1 MSLKLPRSF
10 QSYVNEMCGQMG
22 LASNTIR
29 FQTEKRDVPPSKI
42 ISQSC
47 LIKMTHTYEFQ
58 QCPNKSLK
66 PSLKSIFENETGYDT
81 ILKVQYKDKDKNET
95 YAEFKVHKCIL
106 SVRSTIF
113 DSLIKTATLS
123 SKSDTSIIHI
133 NVNVTSVQGNLRPMV
148 TLLLEWIYSASLD
161 IPILV
166 EDLSPL
172 YFLAYE
178 FKVFDLLTRCEHVLI
193 NRINP
198 KNVIDI
204 LSVFFP
210 EQ

>member
-1 MSLKLPRSF
+1 M
-10 QSYVNEMCGQMG
+10 
-22 LASNTIR
+22 
-29 FQTEKRDVPPSKI
+29 
-42 ISQSC
+42 
-47 LIKMTHTYEFQ
+47 
-58 QCPNKSLK
+58 
-66 PSLKSIFENETGYDT
+66 
-81 ILKVQYKDKDKNET
+81 
-95 YAEFKVHKCIL
+95 HKCIL